1 MIRSLL
7 TICGVALAACAA
19 AAEPPRAPAPTPRPV
34 FAVDAPEAIAVNA
47 RSVAFSLPAGR
58 WRVTGALALT
68 SPDARFGGLS
78 GLALTPDGAGFIAV
92 SDRGPLFRGRLLRDA
107 DGALSGVT
115 DVTIEPLRDP
125 RGAPRR
131 FGDDDAEGLALAPDG
146 ALYVSFEGDDPRI
159 WRYDHPGAPARPAPH
174 APGFAD
180 LQRNSGLEA
189 LALTADGDLLTIP
202 ERSGALD
209 RPFPV
214 FRLPAG
220 SSRWDVG
227 RLPRVPPYLVTGADV
242 GPDGLL
248 YVVERDFVLLGGFS
262 WRIRR
267 ADLADWPD
275 LRPETLVEVRGG
287 LDNMESI
294 DVQARPGGGLRLTLV
309 TDDNYQGLQRT
320 LLLELALD

>member
-1 MIRSLL
+1 MIRALL
-7 TICGVALAACAA
+7 TACALAAAA
-19 AAEPPRAPAPTPRPV
+19 CVAAGEPPNAPAPTPRPT
-34 FAVDAPEAIAVNA
+34 FASAAPEPITVNA
-47 RSVAFSLPAGR
+47 RVVSYSLPAGAP
-58 WRVTGALALT
+58 RVTGALALT

-78 GLALTPDGAGFIAV
+78 GLALTPDGQRFIAV

-107 DGALSGVT
+107 QGSLTGVA
-115 DVTIEPLRDP
+115 DVTVEPLLDP

-131 FGDDDAEGLALAPDG
+131 FGADDAEGVALGPDG

-159 WRYDHPGAPARPAPH
+159 WRYAHPGAPARIVPP

-189 LALTADGDLLTIP
+189 LALTDEGDLLAIP

-214 FRLPAG
+214 FRRSAATG
-220 SSRWDVG
+220 RWETG
-227 RLPRVPPYLVTGADV
+227 RLPRVPPYLVTGADA
-242 GPDGLL
+242 GPDGFL

-262 WRIRR
+262 WRVRR

-275 LRPETLVEVRGG
+275 LRPEVVVEARGG
-287 LDNMESI
+287 RDNMESI
-294 DVQARPGGGLRLTLV
+294 DVQARPDGGLRLTLI

>member
-1 MIRSLL
+1 MTRVLL
-7 TICGVALAACAA
+7 TVGLLAIAACARA
-19 AAEPPRAPAPTPRPV
+19 SQRPNAPAPTPRPA
-34 FAVDAPEAIAVNA
+34 FAAAAPETIAVNA
-47 RSVAFSLPAGR
+47 RPVSYGLPAGAV
-58 WRVTGALALT
+58 RVTGALALT
-68 SPDARFGGLS
+68 SSDARFGGLS
-78 GLALTPDGAGFIAV
+78 GLALTPDGSGFVAV
-92 SDRGPLFRGRLLRDA
+92 SDRGPLFRGRLLRD
-107 DGALSGVT
+107 DRGALTGVA
-115 DVTIEPLRDP
+115 DVTVEPLLDP
-125 RGAPRR
+125 RGAPRD
-131 FGDDDAEGLALAPDG
+131 FGDDDAEGVALGPDG

-159 WRYDHPGAPARPAPH
+159 WRYARQGAPARPVPP
-174 APGFAD
+174 APGFAT

-189 LALTADGDLLTIP
+189 LALTADGDLIAIP

-214 FRLPAG
+214 FRRSARTG
-220 SSRWDVG
+220 RWDTG

-242 GPDGLL
+242 GPDGFL

-262 WRIRR
+262 WRVRR

-275 LRPETLVEVRGG
+275 LRPELVVEARGG

-294 DVQARPGGGLRLTLV
+294 DVQARPDGGLRLTLI